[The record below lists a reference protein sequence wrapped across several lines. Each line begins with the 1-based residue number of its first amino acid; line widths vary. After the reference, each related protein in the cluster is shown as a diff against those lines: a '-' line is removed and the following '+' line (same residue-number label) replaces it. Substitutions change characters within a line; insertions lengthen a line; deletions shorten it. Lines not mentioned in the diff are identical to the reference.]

1 MQLQGAD
8 KVFNPASLLGYP
20 PLSISFVKFRG
31 GTHGIGGI
39 RAPRGWCLRRITN
52 TERWSQRGVDW
63 QGDWEENWKQ
73 IFWTEDKVVN
83 DLSEWRQ
90 SARGRLVIPEANPSA
105 TSQEENE
112 PICLFYGPDQGWN
125 ATRTRSALWPTQNW
139 GRENQ
144 ASRKYHWGLQ
154 GSFFRK
160 GMDI

>member
-31 GTHGIGGI
+31 GTRGIGGI
-39 RAPRGWCLRRITN
+39 RAPRGWCLCRITN

-73 IFWTEDKVVN
+73 VFWTEDKVVN

-112 PICLFYGPDQGWN
+112 PICLFYGPDQGEMLPEPE
-125 ATRTRSALWPTQNW
+125 AFFGQHKTEAEKTKLVARTIGAY
-139 GRENQ
+139 
-144 ASRKYHWGLQ
+144 SRKTGE
-154 GSFFRK
+154 FF
-160 GMDI
+160 